1 MTIPVHVSVPDG
13 VLDRGILVVAVVP
26 TLNKVRLM
34 AIAIRIVSAIVDDAI
49 AIIHPIA
56 EKVRATGKLEVD
68 QIEAAVVPLVSSVL
82 RNKDAVAALLRI
94 RNLDDYTVFTLHL
107 QRSLGRRTG
116 TPPRLQATPD

>member
-1 MTIPVHVSVPDG
+1 I
-13 VLDRGILVVAVVP
+13 
-26 TLNKVRLM
+26 
-34 AIAIRIVSAIVDDAI
+34 DDAI

-68 QIEAAVVPLVSSVL
+68 QIEAAVVPLVLSVL

-107 QRSLGRRTG
+107 QRSLGRRAG
-116 TPPRLQATPD
+116 TPPRLQATPDQQARAWLRAR